1 MALYHWTPE
10 TLGQSVLEHLYR
22 ETIWELVEQVILD
35 YDIKG
40 LLETE
45 IRIEL
50 LSDSSIT
57 IDFLENSLE
66 HFKYLQDVKKDNLE
80 VLKQLP

>member
-10 TLGQSVLEHLYR
+10 TLGQSILDHLYR
-22 ETIWELVEQVILD
+22 ETIWELVEQIILD

-50 LSDSSIT
+50 LSDTSIN
-57 IDFLENSLE
+57 IQFLDNSLE
-66 HFKYLQDVKKDNLE
+66 SFKYLQDIKKENLE